1 MLGIIRR
8 SFINLDKKTFMLLY
22 KSLVRCHL
30 EYANSA
36 WSPYKCNLIN
46 DLEKVQKY
54 ATKLVTYCKKMKYS
68 DRLKF
73 LNIPTLKCR
82 RLRGDMIE
90 VFKIVNCI
98 YDDSVAPQLPRVES
112 SRTRG
117 HYFKL
122 NVNRCR
128 YDLRKFSFCNRVVNL
143 WNTLPDYVVNSVSV
157 NNFKNNLDRLWVKE
171 EFYYDVDASP
181 LVFKD

>member
-1 MLGIIRR
+1 
-8 SFINLDKKTFMLLY
+8 
-22 KSLVRCHL
+22 
-30 EYANSA
+30 
-36 WSPYKCNLIN
+36 
-46 DLEKVQKY
+46 
-54 ATKLVTYCKKMKYS
+54 MKYS

-98 YDDSVAPQLPRVES
+98 YDDSVAPQLPRVEN

-117 HYFKL
+117 HAFKL

-157 NNFKNNLDRLWVKE
+157 NNFKNNV
-171 EFYYDVDASP
+171 
-181 LVFKD
+181 

>member
-1 MLGIIRR
+1 
-8 SFINLDKKTFMLLY
+8 
-22 KSLVRCHL
+22 
-30 EYANSA
+30 
-36 WSPYKCNLIN
+36 
-46 DLEKVQKY
+46 
-54 ATKLVTYCKKMKYS
+54 
-68 DRLKF
+68 
-73 LNIPTLKCR
+73 
-82 RLRGDMIE
+82 MIE

-117 HYFKL
+117 HSFKL